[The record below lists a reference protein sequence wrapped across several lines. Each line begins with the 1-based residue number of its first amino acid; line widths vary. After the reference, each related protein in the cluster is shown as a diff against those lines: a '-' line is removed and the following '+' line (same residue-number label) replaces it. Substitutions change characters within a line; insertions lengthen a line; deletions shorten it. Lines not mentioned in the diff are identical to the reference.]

1 MGRRSNRKNAQDLPA
16 TCVVVPNFELEPS
29 EGEDWEGYPEVRFRH
44 LWIFQVICGV
54 NVIFAYL
61 F

>member
-29 EGEDWEGYPEVRFRH
+29 EGEDWEGYPEVRVASVDF
-44 LWIFQVICGV
+44 LK
-54 NVIFAYL
+54 L
-61 F
+61 FVV